1 MTLFKLL
8 FPALA
13 FSAAV
18 FAAES
23 INDNFGSRS
32 AEENGIIRKLNADGC
47 TVWSSKTFPVKE
59 GEIHTGT
66 LTLDILERTPG
77 AAASIRLL
85 SLNEDKLIV
94 DMNAEPSA
102 LYQTLFSCGTFEF
115 ERSAKALPGVKYMR
129 LEAVFAGNPAA
140 FRVRNAEIRS
150 GQPEKTPAGI
160 YTPKAPAPDR
170 AAVLKSLGKA
180 APATA
185 EVVQRNG
192 RPAILLD
199 GRETILKSYKG
210 SIDYKQLAEAGINLI
225 QTFNAGV
232 TLFWDKMTWDMAALQ
247 PDGAF
252 DFSRLENE
260 LLYIHNAAPEARVLI
275 NVNVDVGEDF
285 FRNNPDSIFRD
296 EKGELGVRQFCAF
309 AGFGVPGPNPKK
321 NRHWAVSYASE
332 EYQQYVCR
340 GLRELTKF
348 LKQSPAGKIVAGFG
362 LNGGHDDQFLQWEYS
377 AGRGQADYSPAN
389 LRAYRKYL
397 KQKYRTDDALR
408 RAWGDPSVTL
418 ETAPMFRE
426 SEWKLAAQWSDTRD
440 NPDRKIADGRD
451 FLTDSI
457 AAMNRRFARTLK
469 EGMGRPVIVGTYYS
483 SPLWGQAGRSSL
495 KQLSQDNGID
505 LVFQVSAYSA
515 MRKPGGV
522 GASANFAIAAAHAAG
537 LVYMQ
542 EMDHRTPRSQITA
555 GWSRESLGYPRSFEE
570 FRDQIYRDA
579 GSVLA
584 SGGDGFYYFDMF
596 DSWYNDPRAL
606 NAIRAT
612 CRAADWSVQ
621 YRDVLP
627 RTQAALILD
636 ERERILNRDASA
648 APSRTAMICRLSGIT
663 PDILLLDDLTRKDLP
678 DYKLWIVAAPQTLT
692 DAQRDALKAKAM
704 KRGNVVVITG
714 SAGALHNRIP
724 GLAAPT
730 LTELGIQVRDRTAAV
745 SDCTEFI
752 PGATDPLA
760 QGCSGRTGLGDLFIT
775 RERFS
780 QFDRLP
786 YSTVLCDPAFQF
798 IGRWRASGEPAI
810 GIKRTGNGATIIY
823 SAQPDGLTPQFIHNA
838 AKAAGITP
846 HSAAGN
852 AVAVGNG
859 VISMH
864 RLSEPVRLCFAEEME
879 FFDPE
884 TGKNLGRGKE
894 ISADCPLKGSRLICY
909 RKPSNERKSNEN

>member
-1 MTLFKLL
+1 
-8 FPALA
+8 
-13 FSAAV
+13 
-18 FAAES
+18 
-23 INDNFGSRS
+23 
-32 AEENGIIRKLNADGC
+32 
-47 TVWSSKTFPVKE
+47 
-59 GEIHTGT
+59 
-66 LTLDILERTPG
+66 
-77 AAASIRLL
+77 
-85 SLNEDKLIV
+85 
-94 DMNAEPSA
+94 
-102 LYQTLFSCGTFEF
+102 
-115 ERSAKALPGVKYMR
+115 
-129 LEAVFAGNPAA
+129 
-140 FRVRNAEIRS
+140 
-150 GQPEKTPAGI
+150 
-160 YTPKAPAPDR
+160 
-170 AAVLKSLGKA
+170 
-180 APATA
+180 
-185 EVVQRNG
+185 
-192 RPAILLD
+192 
-199 GRETILKSYKG
+199 
-210 SIDYKQLAEAGINLI
+210 
-225 QTFNAGV
+225 
-232 TLFWDKMTWDMAALQ
+232 
-247 PDGAF
+247 
-252 DFSRLENE
+252 
-260 LLYIHNAAPEARVLI
+260 
-275 NVNVDVGEDF
+275 
-285 FRNNPDSIFRD
+285 
-296 EKGELGVRQFCAF
+296 
-309 AGFGVPGPNPKK
+309 
-321 NRHWAVSYASE
+321 
-332 EYQQYVCR
+332 
-340 GLRELTKF
+340 
-348 LKQSPAGKIVAGFG
+348 
-362 LNGGHDDQFLQWEYS
+362 
-377 AGRGQADYSPAN
+377 
-389 LRAYRKYL
+389 
-397 KQKYRTDDALR
+397 
-408 RAWGDPSVTL
+408 
-418 ETAPMFRE
+418 
-426 SEWKLAAQWSDTRD
+426 
-440 NPDRKIADGRD
+440 
-451 FLTDSI
+451 
-457 AAMNRRFARTLK
+457 
-469 EGMGRPVIVGTYYS
+469 
-483 SPLWGQAGRSSL
+483 
-495 KQLSQDNGID
+495 
-505 LVFQVSAYSA
+505 

-730 LTELGIQVRDRTAAV
+730 LSELGIQVRDRTAAV

-760 QGCSGRTGLGDLFIT
+760 QDCSGRTGLGDLFIT

-786 YSTVLCDPAFQF
+786 YSTVLCDPAFQI

-846 HSAAGN
+846 HSEAGN

-859 VISMH
+859 VISVH

-909 RKPSNERKSNEN
+909 RRPSNERKSNEN